1 MLRPNKFQDGPIS
14 TDFSKFFDYMS
25 YHRDIPISIVEETM
39 CSWLILFYLLASKL
53 PRPHYLQNYFG
64 KDFCESRPRLGTSGR
79 HGKPEPST
87 YRPTG
92 EGSRVCG
99 AVIVIE
105 GRSLIHS
112 QSGQSV

>member
-64 KDFCESRPRLGTSGR
+64 QKFLRVSASARDDMASRNLPPTDLQVKGR
-79 HGKPEPST
+79 A
-87 YRPTG
+87 Y
-92 EGSRVCG
+92 V
-99 AVIVIE
+99 V
-105 GRSLIHS
+105 L
-112 QSGQSV
+112 